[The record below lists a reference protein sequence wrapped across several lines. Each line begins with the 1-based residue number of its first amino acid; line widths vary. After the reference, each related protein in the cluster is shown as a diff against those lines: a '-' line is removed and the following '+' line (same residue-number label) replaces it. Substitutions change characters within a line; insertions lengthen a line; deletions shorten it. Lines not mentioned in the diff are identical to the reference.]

1 MLGNTHIALGIAS
14 SLVLTQPQTVSEVIV
29 AVAGGA
35 IGGWIADIDCK
46 DQKLDRE
53 TIYDSI
59 ISFLFVGA
67 LVALD
72 FAVGK
77 GMCQYVFDNWGIPL
91 LGVTIGFV
99 ALLIVGHTSAHR
111 TFTHS
116 LVGLASFTVL
126 LYILCRPL
134 AIPFLIGYVSH
145 LCADFFNRRGMQLL
159 FPLKWRVCL
168 NLCHSNKTANRV
180 LFWITCVF
188 DLVFGAYLLAAAMM
202 NSNGTDFV
210 DFLRNTNLFGV
221 SFLTIYLVVINVITF
236 LGFQRSWKLRDR
248 EDQAEENEDLRIWVK
263 FETWLLNFLVFIGGG
278 VGMLLAL
285 LLHLQYPS
293 AYNGVWWSFCYTSI
307 LLWFTVFC

>member
-1 MLGNTHIALGIAS
+1 
-14 SLVLTQPQTVSEVIV
+14 
-29 AVAGGA
+29 
-35 IGGWIADIDCK
+35 
-46 DQKLDRE
+46 
-53 TIYDSI
+53 
-59 ISFLFVGA
+59 
-67 LVALD
+67 
-72 FAVGK
+72 
-77 GMCQYVFDNWGIPL
+77 
-91 LGVTIGFV
+91 
-99 ALLIVGHTSAHR
+99 
-111 TFTHS
+111 
-116 LVGLASFTVL
+116 
-126 LYILCRPL
+126 
-134 AIPFLIGYVSH
+134 
-145 LCADFFNRRGMQLL
+145 MQLL